1 MTVRAG
7 DELGVFISARST
19 VYLNLVV
26 SIQDRAKLDGS
37 VPQPW
42 VSYLS
47 SARVFSDA
55 PIDTA

>member
-1 MTVRAG
+1 VTSGLEMNSG
-7 DELGVFISARST
+7 FSSISPFYRLPQSGLFT
-19 VYLNLVV
+19 
-26 SIQDRAKLDGS
+26 QDRAKLDGS